1 MGQTELSSRQEG
13 QLQCIPIFIVSSVC
27 EIYYRRFVFTPNDV
41 TDPIGHS
48 RHHEWG
54 IHETE
59 GLFAMI
65 QQI

>member
-13 QLQCIPIFIVSSVC
+13 QLQCIPLFIVSSVC

-48 RHHEWG
+48 RHHE
-54 IHETE
+54 
-59 GLFAMI
+59 
-65 QQI
+65 